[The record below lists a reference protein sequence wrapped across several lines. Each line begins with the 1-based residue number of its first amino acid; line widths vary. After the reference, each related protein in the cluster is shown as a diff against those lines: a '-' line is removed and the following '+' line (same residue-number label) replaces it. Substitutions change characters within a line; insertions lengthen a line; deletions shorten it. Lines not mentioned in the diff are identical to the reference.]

1 MKDTEKSPEVSILE
15 SVGAMMQQNNITS
28 GVDGNASYIT
38 NNQVV
43 LVQNILPAHIIL
55 NTCTSTGSIQRKI
68 HWLNATYP
76 K

>member
-1 MKDTEKSPEVSILE
+1 VVKFVINTESIKLRDNDKMKDTDKSPEVSILE

-43 LVQNILPAHIIL
+43 LV
-55 NTCTSTGSIQRKI
+55 
-68 HWLNATYP
+68 
-76 K
+76 